1 MPVHE
6 AHVEPV
12 ELEVGALGE
21 ELVIEIRNSE
31 IQKML
36 LTFIK
41 FIQDNSRVIDAN
53 ELLRSVIAEMEG
65 VKVHE

>member
-1 MPVHE
+1 M
-6 AHVEPV
+6 
-12 ELEVGALGE
+12 ALGE

-36 LTFIK
+36 LAFIK

-53 ELLRSVIAEMEG
+53 ELLRKIIAEME
-65 VKVHE
+65 VKK

>member
-1 MPVHE
+1 M
-6 AHVEPV
+6 
-12 ELEVGALGE
+12 ALGE

-36 LTFIK
+36 LAFIR

-53 ELLRSVIAEMEG
+53 ALLRSVIAEMEG
-65 VKVHE
+65 SKARE